1 MWVGLVRRWAGAR
14 STLTASSLS
23 VLRAE
28 SATAVVVVVVSCQ
41 FEEGVGGPGRLK
53 ATVNG
58 VEAVLYG

>member
-28 SATAVVVVVVSCQ
+28 SATAVAVAVVSCQ
-41 FEEGVGGPGRLK
+41 FEEDVRGPGRLQ